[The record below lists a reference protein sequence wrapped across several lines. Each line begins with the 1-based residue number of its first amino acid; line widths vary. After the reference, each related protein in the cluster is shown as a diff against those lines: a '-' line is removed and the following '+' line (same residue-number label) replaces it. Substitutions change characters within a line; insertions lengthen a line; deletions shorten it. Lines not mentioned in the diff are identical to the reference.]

1 MVRWVSAATL
11 LRGIAMM
18 FEEGTGGIRK
28 AAGAASEIKKKISS
42 TRFSSDLI
50 IKRNS
55 TTTAGLA
62 EEEGRE
68 FHTLSGNAG
77 LGSLQ
82 NKSLYLCFEE
92 TGFGCSRVSHSIETV
107 RLSHVL
113 AAHHTG
119 DDEDEE
125 EQKNIL
131 ELETLAYRSGPI
143 KDVPNHASSTLVGGS
158 KIVFSSGDLYRNLS
172 HAYGFEIP
180 KDPTVHAYEGFKPL
194 PVIKNSEFLVEV
206 DGKLYILG
214 QVLKDKPCHCSLS
227 VFFEVFD
234 DKDGEGKWLPLDVP
248 ATDPIIDYPKVLTI
262 SFSCAVAGTNILI
275 WATHYHPGVGVYRF
289 DVTHPE
295 KGWTQLDFDVGSCI
309 TSLGYAEKL
318 FLKLHPDRDTDRDR
332 GFLMFSYKPGYPE
345 NILQVFLMSHD
356 CDSLKPMEP
365 VPLPELVLEFCEQGG
380 HIFHIE
386 GQKVGLALFRPE
398 WLSDDYYEKV
408 RVAVMTFEYEVIT
421 TDGDHEAFDVKYK
434 LLSTCLLDY
443 DNTFY
448 PYLEL
453 RVLGAYVL

>member
-42 TRFSSDLI
+42 TRSSSDLI

-68 FHTLSGNAG
+68 FHTLAGNAG

-143 KDVPNHASSTLVGGS
+143 KDVPNHAAT
-158 KIVFSSGDLYRNLS
+158 YT
-172 HAYGFEIP
+172 EI
-180 KDPTVHAYEGFKPL
+180 
-194 PVIKNSEFLVEV
+194 
-206 DGKLYILG
+206 
-214 QVLKDKPCHCSLS
+214 
-227 VFFEVFD
+227 
-234 DKDGEGKWLPLDVP
+234 
-248 ATDPIIDYPKVLTI
+248 
-262 SFSCAVAGTNILI
+262 
-275 WATHYHPGVGVYRF
+275 
-289 DVTHPE
+289 
-295 KGWTQLDFDVGSCI
+295 
-309 TSLGYAEKL
+309 
-318 FLKLHPDRDTDRDR
+318 
-332 GFLMFSYKPGYPE
+332 
-345 NILQVFLMSHD
+345 
-356 CDSLKPMEP
+356 
-365 VPLPELVLEFCEQGG
+365 
-380 HIFHIE
+380 
-386 GQKVGLALFRPE
+386 
-398 WLSDDYYEKV
+398 
-408 RVAVMTFEYEVIT
+408 
-421 TDGDHEAFDVKYK
+421 
-434 LLSTCLLDY
+434 
-443 DNTFY
+443 
-448 PYLEL
+448 
-453 RVLGAYVL
+453 